1 LDPCLSI
8 RIAGDRYEGFV
19 VVDSLVGD
27 TSAGGVRIYDD
38 LELAEIGD
46 LAREMSLKYALFRLP
61 RGGAKAGLRLAPG
74 LSGEERL
81 HALRDFG
88 RKLGP
93 IVRNGIYNPGMDMNC
108 GPDELRAIYA
118 GAGIPLGPVT
128 DTSWFTA
135 LGVFHALEACAA
147 ALGREQGRVTVAVE
161 GFGSVAR
168 HLAARLPDRY
178 RIVALSTVAGAVRH
192 PTGFEPQRVM
202 AERDAHGDDLVTQL
216 DGESI
221 DLSAVFAAPVDIL
234 IPAAR
239 TRSLTA
245 ELAGTV
251 AARAV
256 VPIANAPYGDG
267 AVDVLHARGIVC
279 LPGYVVNVGGVLASS
294 LYDQGVP
301 RPAIEKLFATRYRD
315 VVAQLVHVA
324 ASRRLPVTVLA
335 QELATRTIAARAT
348 FRPRSLPER
357 IYERF
362 LRHRLPR
369 RWRGAQARR
378 RCVRAFDDLRVSIDA
393 AGRNA

>member
-1 LDPCLSI
+1 MDPCLTI
-8 RIAGDRYEGFV
+8 RIAGDGYEGFV

-46 LAREMSLKYALFRLP
+46 LAREMSFKYALFRLP
-61 RGGAKAGLRLAPG
+61 RGGAKAGLRLATN
-74 LSGEERL
+74 LSREERTQ
-81 HALRDFG
+81 ALTDFG

-108 GPDELRAIYA
+108 GPNELRAIYA
-118 GAGIPLGPVT
+118 GAGIPLGAVT

-135 LGVFHALEACAA
+135 LGVFHALESCAE
-147 ALGREQGRVTVAVE
+147 ALGRAQGPLTIAVE

-168 HLAARLPDRY
+168 HLAERLPARY
-178 RIVALSTVAGAVRH
+178 RIVALSTVAGAVQH
-192 PTGFEPQRVM
+192 ASGFDPHRVM
-202 AERDAHGDDLVTQL
+202 ELRDAHGDDLVAQL

-221 DLSAVFAAPVDIL
+221 DLRTVFAAPVDIL

-239 TRSLTA
+239 TRSLTVD
-245 ELAGTV
+245 LAKAV

-267 AVDVLHARGIVC
+267 AVDALHCRGVIC

-301 RPAIEKLFATRYRD
+301 RPAIEHLFATRYRD
-315 VVAQLVHVA
+315 AVARLLRVA
-324 ASRRLPVTVLA
+324 SGRGVPVTLLA
-335 QELATRTIAARAT
+335 QELATSAIAARAAY
-348 FRPRSLPER
+348 RPRTIPVR

-362 LRHRLPR
+362 LRRRLPL

-378 RCVRAFDDLRVSIDA
+378 RCVRAFDDLRATIDA
-393 AGRNA
+393 AGRKP